1 MNKKVSL
8 GVTLALIFLSIAMTV
23 SITVVIA
30 MRHFG
35 TMQMDLQQRVT
46 MYDYVNDIDKTAR
59 QQYTIDEEKLRAA
72 LLRGYIEGLGDPHAA
87 YLTASEYQTAKNRA
101 AGKQT
106 GFGMELVLNEDGA
119 VVVALCDSG
128 SPAALSGVQKGD
140 VVTAADGEPVSAET
154 FDALQSKLR
163 VNGKIMLSLTR
174 GDTNYAVELSSNTY
188 TAVSVEGRMAGTVGI
203 LRIRNFDSETPAQFK
218 TAYRSLLDQG
228 AASLLFDLRD
238 NEGGSLEAAKE
249 VVAFL
254 MPRGPY
260 AKYTTKTGVET
271 FTAEDADE
279 IQVPSATLVN
289 SRTAGEAELFAGV
302 LQDFGKTVVVGTVTA
317 GKNTVQELVP
327 IESDK
332 SAIRITV
339 GTLSLVQSGSSW
351 QDTGI
356 QPGRT
361 VEMPEELAPYAALL
375 TDDEDPQILA
385 GRAVLEGSAHTSTTA
400 PADPTD
406 PATGPSGT
414 DVTEPPASEE

>member
-1 MNKKVSL
+1 
-8 GVTLALIFLSIAMTV
+8 
-23 SITVVIA
+23 
-30 MRHFG
+30 MRF
-35 TMQMDLQQRVT
+35 
-46 MYDYVNDIDKTAR
+46 
-59 QQYTIDEEKLRAA
+59 
-72 LLRGYIEGLGDPHAA
+72 
-87 YLTASEYQTAKNRA
+87 S
-101 AGKQT
+101 
-106 GFGMELVLNEDGA
+106 
-119 VVVALCDSG
+119 C
-128 SPAALSGVQKGD
+128 
-140 VVTAADGEPVSAET
+140 
-154 FDALQSKLR
+154 
-163 VNGKIMLSLTR
+163 R
-174 GDTNYAVELSSNTY
+174 GD
-188 TAVSVEGRMAGTVGI
+188 
-203 LRIRNFDSETPAQFK
+203 
-218 TAYRSLLDQG
+218 
-228 AASLLFDLRD
+228 
-238 NEGGSLEAAKE
+238 
-249 VVAFL
+249 
-254 MPRGPY
+254 PY

-385 GRAVLEGSAHTSTTA
+385 AGRYWRAVHIPRLQRL
-400 PADPTD
+400 PTR
-406 PATGPSGT
+406 PIR
-414 DVTEPPASEE
+414 PPGLPVPM